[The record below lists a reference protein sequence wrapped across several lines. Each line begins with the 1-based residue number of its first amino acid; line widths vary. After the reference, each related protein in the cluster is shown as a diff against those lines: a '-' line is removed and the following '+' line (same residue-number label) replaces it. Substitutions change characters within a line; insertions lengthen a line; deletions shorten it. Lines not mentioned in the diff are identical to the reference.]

1 MARKKASV
9 MAAPDGL
16 MLGAVARGDGKCTFA
31 LYAPGKQQVAL
42 VGDFNDWND
51 SADPLRVTDEGVWW
65 IEKQL
70 DHGTYGYK
78 FVVDGAE
85 IVDPYARRLSP
96 DATPQVVVGAE
107 DYHWGDDGWDRPPFH
122 DLVIYELHVGDF
134 NAPFTFA
141 SVREKLPYLRD
152 LGINAIELLPVMG
165 FGGKPGWGY
174 DPRFFFAPE
183 QTYGSPE
190 DLKALIDA
198 AHQHGIAVILDVVF
212 AHTAPDHPFAQLYP
226 IEESPWYGGNDMSE
240 PNQFGFPKLDHTRP
254 ATKAF
259 VRDVQ
264 NFWINEYHVD
274 GFRYDYTLGI
284 GYNLVDGVSY
294 LTHSAREAMP
304 NLYLI
309 AEQSPE
315 KPEIV
320 RENDLDAAW
329 HVRFSYAARALLR
342 EGTYHDWDWNNG
354 DQWLGVLDAYAQGY
368 TSPAQMVNYLES
380 HDEPRIT
387 HEVMTAGMDEEAA
400 RHKSA
405 LGATLLLTAPG
416 VPMLYHGQ
424 EWGEAT
430 PKTTDHN
437 PLHWEALDS
446 DASLGLKTHYQT
458 LIGLRRDHPALRAA
472 NIAID
477 HCSAEQKTLVYHRW
491 NDEGDEVVVA
501 LNFSPAEQQV
511 EVPFPS
517 SGRWRDIISG
527 DELDADGAAGIVLGP
542 SQGRAFVKL

>member
-1 MARKKASV
+1 MTRKTVSV

-16 MLGAVARGDGKCTFA
+16 MLGAVARGDGTCTFA

-42 VGDFNDWND
+42 VGDFNDWNH
-51 SADPLRVTDEGVWW
+51 SADLLNVTEDGVWW
-65 IEKQL
+65 IEKRL
-70 DHGTYGYK
+70 DRGAYGYK
-78 FVVDGAE
+78 FVVDGTE
-85 IVDPYARRLSP
+85 IVDPYARRLSQ
-96 DATPQVVVGAE
+96 DATPQIVVGAE
-107 DYHWGDDGWDRPPFH
+107 DYCWGDTGWDRPPFH
-122 DLVIYELHVGDF
+122 DLVIYELHIGDF

-183 QTYGSPE
+183 QDYGTPE
-190 DLKALIDA
+190 DLKALIDQ

-212 AHTAPDHPFAQLYP
+212 AHTAPDHPFTQLYP
-226 IEESPWYGGNDMSE
+226 LEESPWYGDNDMSE
-240 PNQFGFPKLDHTRP
+240 PNQFGFPKLDHTKP

-259 VRDVQ
+259 VRDIQ

-284 GYNLVDGVSY
+284 GYNMVDGVSY
-294 LTHSAREAMP
+294 LTHSARESMP

-315 KPEIV
+315 KPEMV
-320 RENDLDAAW
+320 SENNLDAAW
-329 HVRFSYAARALLR
+329 HVRFSYAAKALLR

-380 HDEPRIT
+380 HDEPRIV

-400 RHKSA
+400 RYKSA
-405 LGATLLLTAPG
+405 LGAILLLTAPG

-430 PKTTDHN
+430 EKTTDHN
-437 PLHWEALDS
+437 PLHWELLDS
-446 DASLGLKTHYQT
+446 DGGLGLKTHYQT
-458 LIGLRRDHPALRAA
+458 LIGLRRDHGALRTS

-477 HCSAEQKTLVYHRW
+477 HCSSESKTLVYHRW
-491 NDEGDEVVVA
+491 NDQGDEVVVA
-501 LNFSPAEQQV
+501 LNFASAEQQV
-511 EVPFPS
+511 DVPFPS
-517 SGRWRDIISG
+517 GGRWRDVISG
-527 DELDADGAAGIVLGP
+527 DELDADGTAGIVLAP